1 MRVMKSRNL
10 VYLILLVFAQYGC
23 FTVKSNSKF
32 IYQKVKPDL
41 YKAMLNDSS
50 NYYLIDVRTKNE
62 YKKSHINDAVNYSFL
77 SFKYRKYVKNL
88 DRTKTVFLYC
98 QTCHRSPLAARKM
111 KKMGFVDVV
120 DLKGGYAKW
129 KH

>member
-10 VYLILLVFAQYGC
+10 GYLILLIFAQYGC
-23 FTVKSNSKF
+23 FNVKSNSKF
-32 IYQKVKPDL
+32 VYQKVNPDL
-41 YKAMLNDSS
+41 YKTMLQDSS

-77 SFKYRKYVKNL
+77 SFKYRKNVKNL